1 MTLIV
6 DLIYCIVYF
15 KKIVNN
21 IIKGERSD
29 TLVHFYILKGVKN
42 KYGQ

>member
-21 IIKGERSD
+21 ITNGEISD
-29 TLVHFYILKGVKN
+29 TLVYFDILKGVKN